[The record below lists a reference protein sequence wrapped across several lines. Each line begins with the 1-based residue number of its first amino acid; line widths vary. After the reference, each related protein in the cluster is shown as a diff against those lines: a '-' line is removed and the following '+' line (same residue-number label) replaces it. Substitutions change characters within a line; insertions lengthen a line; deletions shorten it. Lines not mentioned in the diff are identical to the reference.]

1 MSNTANLKKDYLER
15 IVPALQKEF
24 NYSTVMQVPVLKK
37 IVINQGLGEATA
49 DKKIIETAINELTA
63 ITGQKAVATLS
74 RKDISNFKLR
84 KKMPIGVMVTLRRE
98 RMYEFLERL
107 VRVSLPRIRDF
118 KGIESKL
125 DGRGNYTL
133 GIQEQIIFPEI
144 NIDSITKI
152 MGMDITFVTS
162 AKTDEEGYALLK
174 AFGLPFKNAKKD

>member
-1 MSNTANLKKDYLER
+1 MSNTANLKKDYLES

-125 DGRGNYTL
+125 DGR
-133 GIQEQIIFPEI
+133 
-144 NIDSITKI
+144 
-152 MGMDITFVTS
+152 
-162 AKTDEEGYALLK
+162 
-174 AFGLPFKNAKKD
+174 

>member
-84 KKMPIGVMVTLRRE
+84 KKMPIGVMVTLR
-98 RMYEFLERL
+98 MYEFLERL

-152 MGMDITFVTS
+152 MGMNITFVTS